1 MTTMATAARM
11 AAPSIQ
17 AMFFCS
23 STVTPSTRDTSAA
36 MIRMIRVLSWE
47 RKGAE
52 EGEGLQLT
60 IGAIGSDTLART
72 VINRVARK
80 AGEDA

>member
-1 MTTMATAARM
+1 
-11 AAPSIQ
+11 
-17 AMFFCS
+17 
-23 STVTPSTRDTSAA
+23 